1 MMNYQPQHIQKQEIV
16 DIQKIEYEY
25 KSKKKTLS
33 HSIKSKN
40 APVQGYLL

>member
-1 MMNYQPQHIQKQEIV
+1 MNHQPQHIQKREIV
-16 DIQKIEYEY
+16 DIQKIKCKY
-25 KSKKKTLS
+25 KSEKKKFS